1 MTLDQSALPE
11 CSNALRADRH
21 LDPLRSGLQ
30 LVVQVLDRD
39 AGRPEGRC
47 GPVQP
52 LVVNDWQMLGSL
64 GASEN
69 VRGPESSG

>member
-1 MTLDQSALPE
+1 MTLDQSAFSE
-11 CSNALRADRH
+11 CSNALRADGD

-39 AGRPEGRC
+39 GGRPEGRC

-52 LVVNDWQMLGSL
+52 LVVFD
-64 GASEN
+64 
-69 VRGPESSG
+69 